1 MAEQT
6 RRRFFQMAIGA
17 GGLAALSYAWLRHN
31 SSVALADPGNSVS
44 EPVTAGLQSVTRTS
58 YALGTDISM
67 LALHRSRDVARQAID
82 DAFAELETI
91 ERVMSVYRPDSQ
103 LSQLNRDGVIDNP
116 HPYLLDIMQRSQ
128 EWSRRSNGDFDVT
141 VQPLWDLFM
150 AAKKNGKLPSDAEID
165 TARAK
170 VGWKNIEVDAKRIR
184 FTKAGMGATF
194 NGIAQGYA
202 GDKTAAALKKHGIE
216 HALLNTGEIASIGTK
231 ADKTPWTCGIQ
242 HPRKP
247 DAYINLAKLEGKC
260 LATSGDY
267 ATYFSAD
274 FLYHHIF
281 DPATGRSPLFFSS
294 ATIVTENCTDAD
306 ALTKPLF
313 IGGIERGLKLVEE
326 SNSEALVVFKDGK
339 TMATKGFPLA

>member
-1 MAEQT
+1 
-6 RRRFFQMAIGA
+6 MAIGA
-17 GGLAALSYAWLRHN
+17 GGLTALGNIWLRAGG
-31 SSVALADPGNSVS
+31 SIALADPGNSVD
-44 EPVTAGLQSVTRTS
+44 EKAAAALQSVSRTS

-67 LALHRSRDVARQAID
+67 LALHKDRDVARQALD

-91 ERVMSVYRPDSQ
+91 ERVMSVYRPDSE
-103 LSQLNRDGVIDNP
+103 LSRLNRDGVIDNP
-116 HPYLLDIMQRSQ
+116 HPYLVDIMKRSID
-128 EWSRRSNGDFDVT
+128 WSQRSNGDFDIT

-150 AAKKNGKLPSDAEID
+150 TAKKNGGKLPSDAEID
-165 TARAK
+165 AARAK

-202 GDKTAAALKKHGIE
+202 GDKTAEAIRKRGVE
-216 HALLNTGEIASIGTK
+216 HALLNTGEIAPVGRKGDDS
-231 ADKTPWTCGIQ
+231 PWVCGIQ

-247 DAYINLAKLEGKC
+247 DAYINLAKLDGKC

-274 FLYHHIF
+274 FVYNHIF
-281 DPATGRSPLFFSS
+281 DPATGRSPLIFSS
-294 ATIVTENCTDAD
+294 VTTVTDTCTNAD

-313 IGGIERGLKLVEE
+313 VGGLERGMKLVEE
-326 SNSEALVVFKDGK
+326 TKSEIFVVFKDGK
-339 TMATKGFPLA
+339 TMATKGFPTA

>member
-17 GGLAALSYAWLRHN
+17 GGLAALSYAWMRR
-31 SSVALADPGNSVS
+31 SGPIALADPGSAA
-44 EPVTAGLQSVTRTS
+44 EPVTAGLQSVSRTS

-67 LALHRSRDVARQAID
+67 LALHRNRDVARTAID

-91 ERVMSVYRPDSQ
+91 ERVMSVYRPDSE
-103 LSQLNRDGVIDNP
+103 LSKLNRDGVIENP

-128 EWSRRSNGDFDVT
+128 EWSQRSNGDFDVT

-150 AAKKNGKLPSDAEID
+150 AAKKENKLPSDAEID
-165 TARAK
+165 AARAK

-184 FTKAGMGATF
+184 FTKSGMGATF

-202 GDKTAAALKKHGIE
+202 GDKTAAAMRKHGIE
-216 HALLNTGEIASIGTK
+216 HALLNTGEIATIGKK
-231 ADKTPWTCGIQ
+231 ADNSPWTCGIQ

-247 DAYINLAKLEGKC
+247 DAYINLASLDGKC

-267 ATYFSAD
+267 ATYFSPD

-294 ATIVTENCTDAD
+294 ATIVSENCTDAD

-313 IGGIERGLKLVEE
+313 VGGIERGMKLVEATG
-326 SNSEALVVFKDGK
+326 SEALVVFKDGK

>member
-17 GGLAALSYAWLRHN
+17 GGLAALSYAWMRR
-31 SSVALADPGNSVS
+31 SGSVALADPGHSIDG
-44 EPVTAGLQSVTRTS
+44 PVTAGLQSVTRTS

-67 LALHRSRDVARQAID
+67 LALHRDRDVARQAIN
-82 DAFAELETI
+82 DAFAELETV
-91 ERVMSVYRPDSQ
+91 EQVMSIYRSDSQ
-103 LSQLNRDGVIDNP
+103 LTRLNREGVIENP
-116 HPYLLDIMQRSQ
+116 HPYLVDIMRRSQ
-128 EWSRRSNGDFDVT
+128 EWSQRSNGDFDVT

-150 AAKKNGKLPSDAEID
+150 AAKKTNTLPSDAEID
-165 TARAK
+165 AARAK
-170 VGWKNIEVDAKRIR
+170 VGWKNIEVDSKRIR
-184 FTKAGMGATF
+184 FTKSGMSATF

-202 GDKTAAALKKHGIE
+202 GDKTAAAIRKHGVE
-216 HALLNTGEIASIGTK
+216 HALLNTGEITGVGKK
-231 ADKTPWTCGIQ
+231 ADNTPWTCGIQ

-267 ATYFSAD
+267 ATYFSPD
-274 FLYHHIF
+274 FVYNHIF

-294 ATIVTENCTDAD
+294 VTIIADNCTDAD

-313 IGGIERGLKLVEE
+313 VGGIERGMKLVEE
-326 SNSEALVVFKDGK
+326 TKSEAFIVFKDGK